1 MTLFQISFEDV
12 AVGFT
17 LEEWQLL
24 NPSQKSLYR
33 DVMLE
38 NYSNLVFLGYQIIKP
53 DAIFKLEHEEPWI
66 TDEEVLNQNFSDS
79 SFHEL
84 IGLFEIKKKSQD
96 QGSLVKRILTR
107 DL

>member
-1 MTLFQISFEDV
+1 MIKSQISFEDV

-17 LEEWQLL
+17 SEEWQLL

-33 DVMLE
+33 EVMLE

-66 TDEEVLNQNFSDS
+66 IDEEVLNQNFSE
-79 SFHEL
+79 FT
-84 IGLFEIKKKSQD
+84 
-96 QGSLVKRILTR
+96 VCNY
-107 DL
+107 